1 LWGAEMGE
9 YLPAIALGTGTS
21 AVAVSAG
28 EYHTCALLVRFGGEG
43 SGLMMMRV
51 KGRDVKTALSDTD
64 QCRSSILRDTAP
76 ALRERGSVG
85 RKAVFDTRDPYR
97 DASVRYTSPCR
108 LRHLPAA
115 PMCSSRRIR

>member
-1 LWGAEMGE
+1 MQQRRWWVGQGGDRLLWGAEMGE

-76 ALRERGSVG
+76 APRARGS
-85 RKAVFDTRDPYR
+85 AD
-97 DASVRYTSPCR
+97 
-108 LRHLPAA
+108 
-115 PMCSSRRIR
+115 SRWTGGI